1 MTALRAGGASD
12 VGQIRAVNQDSMR
25 VGPRI
30 FVVADGMGGHQGG
43 EVASAMAI
51 EAFDGGEQL
60 ATVTVNEIVS
70 RVQEANESVFER
82 SAEDPALSGMGTT
95 LVAIALVVAEG
106 EDRLAIVNVGDSRAY
121 RLTGGQ
127 LEQVSDD
134 HSLVGDMVREG
145 RITKDQAREHP
156 QKNIVTRAVG
166 IDRQIEVDDFQ
177 LLPRK
182 GDRYLLCSD
191 GLTDEVTDD
200 DIAGVL
206 RTVDDPDAA
215 AQSLVDMANEHG
227 GRDNITVLIVDV
239 VDDGDL
245 AAAASAAVPDA
256 DTFSHHEASDT
267 ATFLAVPDDQAHL
280 QSSTTPAGPSPDS
293 SASPDSGVPTKRQR
307 AVTWRSVLFVAVV
320 VGLVGAGL
328 WLANDY
334 ATNTYYVAID
344 DGEVSIF
351 KGRPGGVL
359 WLDPSLEESTGI
371 DADDVPAEFLDDIEG
386 ERTFASLDRART
398 FVTNVGDRITE
409 LEPPPTT
416 TTTTTSTTI
425 STTTTTTTSTP

>member
-1 MTALRAGGASD
+1 MSTVRLRAGGASD

-43 EVASAMAI
+43 EVASAMAV
-51 EAFDGGEQL
+51 EAFGGGEHL
-60 ATVTVNEIVS
+60 ATVTVNELVS
-70 RVQEANESVFER
+70 RAQEANELVFER
-82 SAEDPALSGMGTT
+82 SSADPSLSGMGTT
-95 LVAIALVVAEG
+95 LVAIALVVADDE
-106 EDRLAIVNVGDSRAY
+106 ERLAIVNVGDSRAY
-121 RLTGGQ
+121 RFTNGR

-134 HSLVGDMVREG
+134 HSLVGDMVRDG
-145 RITKDQAREHP
+145 RITKEQARDHP

-166 IDRQIEVDDFQ
+166 IDRDIDVDDFQ
-177 LLPRK
+177 LLPHA

-191 GLTDEVTDD
+191 GLTDEVDD
-200 DIAGVL
+200 DTIARVL
-206 RTVDDPDAA
+206 GTVDDPDTA
-215 AQSLVDMANEHG
+215 AQTLVDLANDHG

-256 DTFSHHEASDT
+256 DTFSHDAGPDT
-267 ATFLAVPDDQAHL
+267 ATLLAVPDDQAHL
-280 QSSTTPAGPSPDS
+280 QSSNEPTGPD
-293 SASPDSGVPTKRQR
+293 GPTGDATVRRPR
-307 AVTWRSVLFVAVV
+307 AITWRSVLFVVV
-320 VGLVGAGL
+320 VLALVGGGL

-334 ATNTYYVAID
+334 ATNTYYVAVE

-359 WLDPSLEESTGI
+359 WVEPTLEETTGI
-371 DADDVPAEFLDDIEG
+371 DADDVPAEFLDDIES
-386 ERTFASLDRART
+386 ERTFATLERART
-398 FVTNVGDRITE
+398 FVANVDERIAE

-416 TTTTTSTTI
+416 TTTTT
-425 STTTTTTTSTP
+425 TTTSTTAPTTTAAASTP